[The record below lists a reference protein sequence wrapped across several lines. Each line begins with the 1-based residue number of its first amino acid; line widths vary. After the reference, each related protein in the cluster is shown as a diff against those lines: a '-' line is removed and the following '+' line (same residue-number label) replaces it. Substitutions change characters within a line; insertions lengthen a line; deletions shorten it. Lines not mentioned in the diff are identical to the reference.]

1 MFMVLFRTKEMMM
14 MMMSGDITACI
25 SQDAL
30 TNELWTIILLYNTL
44 HSIMLCAMAILSNC
58 HTSSVVMAK

>member
-1 MFMVLFRTKEMMM
+1 MFMVLFRTNEMMM

-30 TNELWTIILLYNTL
+30 TKELWTIILLYNTL
-44 HSIMLCAMAILSNC
+44 HSIMLFAMAILSNC